1 LNPIGVGRM
10 AYITSPGMGSY
21 VWATGGNNLASARD
35 YARLGY
41 LLLHEGS
48 WGSNQIFTSSWI
60 RQFTTVAG
68 YPNINSN
75 ADCRWGNQYPK
86 DMYRIVGS
94 GVNLAW
100 IVPSLDLVATYN
112 GRTPNKL
119 RDEVSRTFLQKL
131 FASVTD
137 QYVSCDGRVMNP
149 APLQNSQQVSS
160 LILIN
165 ADTDQPIL
173 TMTDGMT
180 INLATLP
187 TRNLNIQALT
197 SPSAVGSV
205 RFALDANANYRTET
219 AAPYAMAGDVNG
231 NYTAWTPAVGLHTL
245 TATPYTGTGGTG
257 TAGVPLKITFSV
269 Q

>member
-1 LNPIGVGRM
+1 LGRQ
-10 AYITSPGMGSY
+10 A
-21 VWATGGNNLASARD
+21 NLCP
-35 YARLGY
+35 
-41 LLLHEGS
+41 
-48 WGSNQIFTSSWI
+48 SWI

-100 IVPSLDLVATYN
+100 VVPSLDLVATFN

-137 QYVSCDGRVMNP
+137 QYVTCDGRVINA
-149 APLQNSQQVSS
+149 APLQTSPSVTTLS
-160 LILIN
+160 LIN

-173 TMTDGMT
+173 TITGGVS
-180 INLATLP
+180 INLADLP

-197 SPSAVGSV
+197 SPSLVGSV
-205 RFALDANANYRTET
+205 RFALDANSNFRTET
-219 AAPYAMAGDVNG
+219 AAPYALAGDDTG
-231 NYTAWTPAVGLHTL
+231 NYRSWTPGIGSHTI
-245 TATPYTGTGGTG
+245 TATPYTGTSGTG
-257 TAGVPLKITFSV
+257 TVGIPLKMIFTV
-269 Q
+269 R